1 MSLPVMPPMRTGARN
16 MEFGA
21 FRLLSER
28 RTGLK
33 LEYHLLDVFTR
44 RQFGGNPLAVFP
56 NADGV
61 PERIMQS
68 IANELN
74 LSETTFIQRPRAEAS
89 DCTVRIFTPK
99 RELPMA
105 GHPTIGAA
113 FAILRNGLVEPKS
126 SGRLVFDEGVGAVA
140 VDFSHDGGRPSDLW
154 MRQPLP
160 AFLDILDSA
169 MVARLLSLD
178 SSEIVADRPVQ
189 VVSCGLPVILVPLRS
204 LDSVRRVAVRQELL
218 ESELRQIECREL
230 FVFTLEAENPEATV
244 HCRMFAPCLGIPEDP
259 ATGSAHGPLGSYLF
273 RYGLSD
279 GTRIV
284 SEQGFEMGRPSTIQV
299 RICSS
304 GCEITNVLVGGECV
318 EVGSGVIQ
326 LAEDA

>member
-1 MSLPVMPPMRTGARN
+1 MAFG
-16 MEFGA
+16 EFGPM
-21 FRLLSER
+21 SGR
-28 RTGLK
+28 RTALK

-56 NADGV
+56 DSDDV
-61 PERIMQS
+61 PDRVMQS

-74 LSETTFIQRPRAEAS
+74 LSETTFIQKPRADAS

-105 GHPTIGAA
+105 GHPTIGTA
-113 FAILRNGLVEPKS
+113 FAILKNGLLEPKS
-126 SGRLVFDEGVGAVA
+126 RGRLVFDEGVGPVT
-140 VDFSHDGGRPSDLW
+140 VDFRHDGGRPSDLW
-154 MRQPLP
+154 MHQLLP
-160 AFLDILDSA
+160 VFRDILDKA
-169 MVARLLSLD
+169 TVARLLSLEA
-178 SSEIVADRPVQ
+178 SEVVPDCPVQ

-218 ESELRQIECREL
+218 DSELRQIECREL
-230 FVFTLEAENPEATV
+230 FVFTLETENQESSV
-244 HCRMFAPCLGIPEDP
+244 HCRMFAPRVGIPEDP

-284 SEQGFEMGRPSTIQV
+284 SEQGFEMGRPSIIQV
-299 RICSS
+299 RICSA
-304 GCEITNVLVGGECV
+304 GCEIMDVLVGGECAV
-318 EVGSGVIQ
+318 VGSGVIR